1 MHRCGYVAIVGRPN
15 VGKSTL
21 LNRILG
27 QKITITSRKPQTTR
41 HKIVGV
47 QTTARM
53 QAVYVD
59 TPGMH
64 KKEVRAIN
72 TLMNKA
78 AVSALR
84 DVSAVLFVVDALK
97 WTPDDELVLDKLRA
111 AQVPVLLLTARDSLD
126 DRVAG
131 LQAGADDYV
140 TKPFDFPE
148 LLARLQALLRR
159 SQRRLGVASQ
169 VGRLAL
175 DEGAR
180 RATVAGEPI
189 ELSGREWTLLSLL
202 VQQQGKVVTKEQIHA
217 AWSDEAEVGG
227 GNAIEVYVHRLRRK
241 TDGAGVNI
249 RTVRGIGYLLEAEA
263 S

>member
-1 MHRCGYVAIVGRPN
+1 MKLLLAEDD
-15 VGKSTL
+15 TL
-21 LNRILG
+21 LADALSTQLRG
-27 QKITITSRKPQTTR
+27 A
-41 HKIVGV
+41 GFEV
-47 QTTARM
+47 QHAPNG
-53 QAVYVD
+53 AVAD
-59 TPGMH
+59 FLLEREPH
-64 KKEVRAIN
+64 DI
-72 TLMNKA
+72 
-78 AVSALR
+78 
-84 DVSAVLFVVDALK
+84 AVLDLGLPMLDGLSVLHKVRQRQ
-97 WTPDDELVLDKLRA
+97 PDL
-111 AQVPVLLLTARDSLD
+111 PVLLLTARDSLD

-217 AWSDEAEVGG
+217 VWSDESEVGG

-241 TDGAGVNI
+241 TEGSGVNI

-263 S
+263 TS

>member
-1 MHRCGYVAIVGRPN
+1 MKLLLAEDDALLADALSTQLRGAGFEVQHAPNGAVADF
-15 VGKSTL
+15 L
-21 LNRILG
+21 LEREPHDI
-27 QKITITSRKPQTTR
+27 
-41 HKIVGV
+41 
-47 QTTARM
+47 
-53 QAVYVD
+53 
-59 TPGMH
+59 
-64 KKEVRAIN
+64 
-72 TLMNKA
+72 
-78 AVSALR
+78 
-84 DVSAVLFVVDALK
+84 AVLDLGLPMLDGLSVLHKVRQRQ
-97 WTPDDELVLDKLRA
+97 PDL
-111 AQVPVLLLTARDSLD
+111 PVLLLTARDSLD

-180 RATVAGEPI
+180 RATVAGESI

-217 AWSDEAEVGG
+217 VWSDESEVGG

-241 TDGAGVNI
+241 TEGSGVNI

-263 S
+263 SS

>member
-1 MHRCGYVAIVGRPN
+1 MKLLLAEDDPLLADALSTQLRGAGFEVQHAPNGAVADF
-15 VGKSTL
+15 L
-21 LNRILG
+21 LEREPHDI
-27 QKITITSRKPQTTR
+27 
-41 HKIVGV
+41 
-47 QTTARM
+47 
-53 QAVYVD
+53 
-59 TPGMH
+59 
-64 KKEVRAIN
+64 
-72 TLMNKA
+72 
-78 AVSALR
+78 
-84 DVSAVLFVVDALK
+84 AVLDLGLPMLDGLSVLHKVRQRQ
-97 WTPDDELVLDKLRA
+97 PDL
-111 AQVPVLLLTARDSLD
+111 PVLLLTARDSLD

-159 SQRRLGVASQ
+159 SQRRLGGASQ

-180 RATVAGEPI
+180 RATVGGEPI

-217 AWSDEAEVGG
+217 VWSDESEVGG

-241 TDGAGVNI
+241 TEGSGVNI

-263 S
+263 SS

>member
-1 MHRCGYVAIVGRPN
+1 MKLLLAEDDALLADALSTQLRGAGFQVAHAPN
-15 VGKSTL
+15 GAVAEYL
-21 LNRILG
+21 LEREQHDI
-27 QKITITSRKPQTTR
+27 
-41 HKIVGV
+41 
-47 QTTARM
+47 
-53 QAVYVD
+53 
-59 TPGMH
+59 
-64 KKEVRAIN
+64 
-72 TLMNKA
+72 
-78 AVSALR
+78 
-84 DVSAVLFVVDALK
+84 AVLDLGL
-97 WTPDDELVLDKLRA
+97 PMLDGLSVLQKLR
-111 AQVPVLLLTARDSLD
+111 QHQPDLPVILLTARDSLD

-159 SQRRLGVASQ
+159 SQRRQGVASQ

-180 RATVAGEPI
+180 RAWVAGEPM

-241 TDGAGVNI
+241 TEGAGVNI
-249 RTVRGIGYLLEAEA
+249 RTVRGIGYLLEAEG
-263 S
+263 